1 MKKDMYAIFGFAK
14 LKTSSNIQGVIEHM
28 TRQRYTPNA
37 DNRENDVL
45 INPPP
50 LPELEEELALYRPRR
65 NAVLAYDVLL
75 AASPEWFVGRA
86 EWEIQ
91 EWERAS
97 LQWACDTFGR
107 DNVKGCIG
115 HRSETTPHLQ
125 LIVIPEHQGRL
136 CASHYTGTRQKLR
149 DLWTSY
155 GAAMKRF
162 GLMRGQEYSIA
173 DHKDIK
179 SYYADVAEGDR
190 LAKKIKVNP
199 EHLPSPGLLDRA
211 DPKGY
216 AAKMAN
222 MAVQRLAEEN
232 GNLRA
237 ALNAERRE
245 RKKIERK
252 ATEDRQLYYRAK
264 ENPDFIRKLMKE
276 LEEERA
282 KANEYGERYA
292 ALVSGVRT
300 FFDRNIGQHS
310 LLRLPKNLGSLQ
322 CFPELHDAIRIS
334 MSPDFKPRQGM
345 ELTM

>member
-1 MKKDMYAIFGFAK
+1 MKEMYAIFGFAK

-37 DNRENDVL
+37 DDRKNDIL

-50 LPELEEELALYRPRR
+50 LSELEEEISLYRPRK

-75 AASPEWFVGRA
+75 AASPEWFVGRS

-91 EWERAS
+91 QWERDS

-125 LIVIPEHQGRL
+125 LIIIPEHQGRL

-155 GAAMKRF
+155 GEAMRKF
-162 GLMRGQEYSIA
+162 GLARGQEYSIA
-173 DHKDIK
+173 EHKDIK
-179 SYYADVAEGDR
+179 SYYADVAEGER
-190 LAKKIKVNP
+190 KAKRVKVKP

-245 RKKIERK
+245 RKKIEQK
-252 ATEDRQLYYRAK
+252 ATRERQLYYRAR
-264 ENPDFIRKLMKE
+264 ENPAFILKLMQE
-276 LEEERA
+276 LQEERA
-282 KANEYGERYA
+282 RAQEYGERYA

-300 FFDRNIGQHS
+300 FFDKNINPHS
-310 LLRLPKNLGSLQ
+310 LMRLPKNLGSLQ
-322 CFPELHDAIRIS
+322 DFPELRDAVSLS
-334 MSPDFKPRQGM
+334 MVPDIKPRAGM